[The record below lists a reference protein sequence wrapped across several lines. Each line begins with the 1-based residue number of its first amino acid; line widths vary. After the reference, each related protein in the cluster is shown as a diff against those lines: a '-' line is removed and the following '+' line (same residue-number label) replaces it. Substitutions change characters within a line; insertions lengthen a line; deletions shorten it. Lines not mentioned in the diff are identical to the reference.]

1 MLKALID
8 VSGLGVEDLLLVHGV
23 GDDQGVVP
31 DDVTAGEHTLGVVIG
46 HLRNENKYLTI
57 ALWDKK

>member
-8 VSGLGVEDLLLVHGV
+8 VSGLGVKDLLLVHGV

-31 DDVTAGEHTLGVVIG
+31 DDVTVGEHTLRVVIG
-46 HLRNENKYLTI
+46 QW
-57 ALWDKK
+57 AS